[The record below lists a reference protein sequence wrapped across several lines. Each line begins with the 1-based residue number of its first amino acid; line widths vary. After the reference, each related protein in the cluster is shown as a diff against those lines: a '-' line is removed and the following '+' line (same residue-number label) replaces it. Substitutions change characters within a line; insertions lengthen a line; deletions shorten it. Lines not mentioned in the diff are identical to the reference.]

1 MARRKKRSSYKRKG
15 HSRRRM
21 GAMGGVLNEIIGVA
35 IGAAAGRVVSQ
46 KLLPAV
52 NPTLKSAGV
61 IAVGGF
67 LMPKLIKGT
76 FGSSIGAGMIAAG
89 SLGVLQGTGVL
100 GAIDDAIDGIGM
112 QNIGFADVGA
122 LDFSDE
128 MGAVDEI
135 MVDESMAG
143 MDEEEF

>member
-1 MARRKKRSSYKRKG
+1 MARRKKRSSYKRRG
-15 HSRRRM
+15 RSRRM
-21 GAMGGVLNEIIGVA
+21 GAMGGVFNEIIGVA

-122 LDFSDE
+122 IDYGQD